1 MIRAWRL
8 VQKIHADD
16 AFSGD
21 GARLKGGRWNHKG
34 VSVVYVSENLA
45 LSVLE
50 AFVNLPGGKSS
61 VPYVYIPIEIPESVS
76 IEELKPAG
84 LLNNWRELPPPASTK
99 DLGTNW
105 AKSMRTAIL
114 RVPSIIIPI
123 EANFVLNTSHPDF
136 KKIKIGNPQVFSF
149 DPRMWK

>member
-8 VQKIHADD
+8 MPKIHAAT

-34 VSVVYVSENLA
+34 VPVVYVSENLS

-50 AFVNLPGGKSS
+50 VFVSLVRGKSNT
-61 VPYVYIPIEIPESVS
+61 PYVYMPVEISESML
-76 IEELKPAG
+76 IEEIKPAD
-84 LLNNWRELPPPASTK
+84 LPKDWRELPPPASTK
-99 DLGTNW
+99 DIGANW
-105 AKSMRTAIL
+105 AKSMRTPIL
-114 RVPSIIIPI
+114 RVPSVIIPI
-123 EANFVLNTSHPDF
+123 ESNLVLNISHPDF
-136 KKIKIGNPQVFSF
+136 KKIKIGNPQAFSF